1 MIARISNLSFFRE
14 SVVVGVY
21 IQIRQDES
29 SLCQCVVLEKKKGS
43 LHIIGKE
50 ESPLSKLAEVISI
63 KIPLCLIIDGK
74 GVLQRECNS
83 AQDDQELILQAFPN
97 VNPSEYYVQATE
109 QLDTINYACFAR
121 KDIID
126 DIFANLIA
134 QGFSII
140 NVSLGALSFANVVP
154 IKESGR
160 VTAFPYEINLS
171 NGSILGIKRIKEAK
185 TALSLIG
192 EESIP
197 AEKVLALSAAFGYFS
212 TGALREMQSD
222 VVRGALMNYSY
233 LKIIKK
239 GGFALAIFLFLLLLV
254 NFLIFSSQRDKQQ
267 QLFAE
272 LGQYETTAKQLETY
286 KKEITEKEKLIG
298 SSGIGENTYFS
309 YYADRI
315 AASKPGGIV
324 LQKMQIYPVI
334 LKNKKFDIEGLKK
347 DTVFITGT
355 TRNSVLLNDWVKQL
369 QLQKF
374 VSHVSIT
381 NYTQLEPGSGTF
393 AITVALDQKKK

>member
-21 IQIRQDES
+21 IQILSDES

-43 LHIIGKE
+43 LHIIGKG
-50 ESPLSKLAEVISI
+50 ESTLSKLTDIVSV
-63 KIPLCLIIDGK
+63 KTPLCLIIDGK
-74 GVLQRECNS
+74 GILQRECNS
-83 AQDDQELILQAFPN
+83 VQSDQELILQAFPN

-109 QLDTINYACFAR
+109 QLDAINYACFAR

-126 DIFANLIA
+126 EILGNLTS
-134 QGFSII
+134 QGFNII
-140 NVSLGALSFANVVP
+140 NVSLGALSFANVAP
-154 IKESGR
+154 IKESGHI
-160 VTAFPYEINLS
+160 TAFPYEINLS
-171 NGSILGIKRIKEAK
+171 KGSISGIKRIKEAK

-197 AEKVLALSAAFGYFS
+197 AEKVLAFSAAFGYFS
-212 TGALREMQSD
+212 TGALRKMQSD
-222 VVRGALMNYSY
+222 VVGEALMNYSY
-233 LKIIKK
+233 LRIIKK
-239 GGFALAIFLFLLLLV
+239 GGFALAIFLFMLLLV

-267 QLFAE
+267 HLSAE
-272 LGQYETTAKQLETY
+272 LEQYETTAKQFEAY
-286 KKEITEKEKLIG
+286 KKEIAEKEKLIG
-298 SSGIGENTYFS
+298 SSGVGENTYFS

-347 DTVFITGT
+347 DTVFIAGT

-369 QLQKF
+369 QMQKF
-374 VSHVSIT
+374 VSHVGIT
-381 NYTQLEPGSGTF
+381 DYTQLEPGSGNF
-393 AITVALDQKKK
+393 ALTIALNPKKK